1 MPRAGQPLFQ
11 GTMKNAPFVVRTFL
25 LFLFLCLGL
34 LPAFVHA
41 DEYADVAQ
49 LTRDGKYAEAI
60 TKADSYL
67 AGKPRDPQMRFL
79 KGVAQKD
86 AGKSAEAITTFSKL
100 TEEFPDLPEPYNN
113 LAVLYANQNQF
124 DKAKVALEL
133 ALKTNAGYATAHEN
147 LGDVYAKLSSQA
159 YNKALQIEGTN
170 PAITPKLAMVR
181 QLYNSSGARIAP
193 LSAGAAPAPASK
205 LPAPT
210 PAPVAPATVAP
221 PPAPAPTQSSAPSPS
236 PAPPAAVV
244 PATPQP
250 GPAAPAKADESQ
262 NQANNKAVEEAVQNW
277 AEAWS
282 NKDLKAYFA
291 SYGKD
296 FEPQGGGKRSTWEDE
311 RQARIMGKSKI
322 SVRLEGL
329 KISVSGTKATVKF
342 RQDYKADGL
351 SVSSRK
357 TLEMVKHGD
366 RWQIVR
372 ETVGA

>member
-1 MPRAGQPLFQ
+1 
-11 GTMKNAPFVVRTFL
+11 MKNAPFVVRTFS

-34 LPAFVHA
+34 LPELVRA

-60 TKADSYL
+60 SKADSYL
-67 AGKPRDPQMRFL
+67 SGKPRDPQMRFL

-86 AGKSAEAITTFSKL
+86 AGKTAEAITTFSKL
-100 TEEFPDLPEPYNN
+100 TEEFPELPEPYNN

-124 DKAKVALEL
+124 DKAKVVLEL
-133 ALKTNAGYATAHEN
+133 ALKTNAGYATAYEN

-181 QLYNSSGARIAP
+181 QLYNSSSGRIAP
-193 LSAGAAPAPASK
+193 LSAGTVTAPAPASK
-205 LPAPT
+205 
-210 PAPVAPATVAP
+210 
-221 PPAPAPTQSSAPSPS
+221 PPAPAPVTPAPVPAQATAPS
-236 PAPPAAVV
+236 PAPPAAAV
-244 PATPQP
+244 PATPQA

-262 NQANNKAVEEAVQNW
+262 NQANTKAVEEAVQNW

-282 NKDLKAYFA
+282 NKDLKGYFA

-296 FEPQGGGKRSTWEDE
+296 FEPQGGAKRSTWEDE

-329 KISVSGTKATVKF
+329 KISVNGAKAIVKF

-351 SVSSRK
+351 TVSSRK

-366 RWQIVR
+366 RWHIIR

>member
-1 MPRAGQPLFQ
+1 
-11 GTMKNAPFVVRTFL
+11 MKNAPFVVRTFS

-34 LPAFVHA
+34 LPELVRA
-41 DEYADVAQ
+41 DEYVDVAQ

-60 TKADSYL
+60 SKADSFL
-67 AGKPRDPQMRFL
+67 ASKPRDPQMRFL

-86 AGKSAEAITTFSKL
+86 AGKAAEAITTFSKL
-100 TEEFPDLPEPYNN
+100 TEEFPELPEPYNN

-124 DKAKVALEL
+124 DKAKVVLEL
-133 ALKTNAGYATAHEN
+133 ALKTNTGYATAYEN

-181 QLYNSSGARIAP
+181 QLYNSSSGRIAT
-193 LSAGAAPAPASK
+193 LSAGTVTAPAPVSK
-205 LPAPT
+205 
-210 PAPVAPATVAP
+210 
-221 PPAPAPTQSSAPSPS
+221 PPAPAPAPAPATPAPAPVPAQS
-236 PAPPAAVV
+236 PAPAAPAATAPV
-244 PATPQP
+244 TPQAS
-250 GPAAPAKADESQ
+250 PAAPAKADESQ
-262 NQANNKAVEEAVQNW
+262 NQANSKAVEEAVQNW

-282 NKDLKAYFA
+282 NKDLKGYFA

-296 FEPQGGGKRSTWEDE
+296 FEPQGGAKRSAWEDE

-329 KISVSGTKATVKF
+329 KISVNGAKAIVKF

-351 SVSSRK
+351 TVSSRK

-366 RWQIVR
+366 RWHIVR

>member
-1 MPRAGQPLFQ
+1 
-11 GTMKNAPFVVRTFL
+11 MKNAPFVVRTFS

-34 LPAFVHA
+34 LPKLVRA
-41 DEYADVAQ
+41 DEYVDVAQ

-60 TKADSYL
+60 SKADSFL
-67 AGKPRDPQMRFL
+67 ASKPRDPQMRFL

-86 AGKSAEAITTFSKL
+86 AGKTAEAIATFSKL
-100 TEEFPDLPEPYNN
+100 TEEFPELPEPYNN

-124 DKAKVALEL
+124 DKAKVALEM
-133 ALKTNAGYATAHEN
+133 ALKTNTGYATAYEN

-181 QLYNSSGARIAP
+181 QLYNSSTGRIAP
-193 LSAGAAPAPASK
+193 LSAGTVTGPAPASK
-205 LPAPT
+205 PPVPAS
-210 PAPVAPATVAP
+210 AT
-221 PPAPAPTQSSAPSPS
+221 PAPAPAPAAAPV
-236 PAPPAAVV
+236 PAQVPPAATAPAAPQAS
-244 PATPQP
+244 PAT
-250 GPAAPAKADESQ
+250 PAKADESQ
-262 NQANNKAVEEAVQNW
+262 NQANTKAVEEAVQNW

-282 NKDLKAYFA
+282 NKDLKGYFA

-296 FEPQGGGKRSTWEDE
+296 FEPQNGAKRSTWEDE
-311 RQARIMGKSKI
+311 REARIMGKSKI

-329 KISVSGTKATVKF
+329 KISVNGAKAIVKF

-351 SVSSRK
+351 TVSSRK

-366 RWQIVR
+366 RWHIVR